1 MLYLDLETRSDV
13 DLIFHGLRRYAE
25 DPSTEVICMA
35 YAFDDG
41 PIEFWWGADPFPQEV
56 IDYINSGGPI
66 MAHNA
71 AFEKA
76 IFDKVLSR

>member
-25 DPSTEVICMA
+25 HPSTEVICMA

-41 PIEFWWGADPFPQEV
+41 PIEFWWRAEPFPQAV
-56 IDYINSGGPI
+56 TDYIDSGGPV

-76 IFDKVLSR
+76 IFDEVLSR

>member
-25 DPSTEVICMA
+25 HPSTEVICMA

-41 PIEFWWGADPFPQEV
+41 PIEFWWGTEPFPQEV
-56 IDYINSGGPI
+56 IDYINSGSPI
-66 MAHNA
+66 TAHNA

-76 IFDKVLSR
+76 IFDEVLSR

>member
-1 MLYLDLETRSDV
+1 MLYLDLETRSGV
-13 DLIFHGLRRYAE
+13 DLIFHGLRRYVE
-25 DPSTEVICMA
+25 DASTEVICMA

-41 PIEFWWGADPFPQEV
+41 PIEFWWGTDSFPQEV
-56 IDYINSGGPI
+56 KDYIDSGKPV